1 MAQGTFVQ
9 ALRKEAALSS
19 TFMKGRSLMLNG
31 AVLSFEDS
39 GSRFSKNVNIEGTVR
54 GSRGDLYKTHV
65 ALDMDEHEVVDYD
78 CDCPAAFRYSGMC
91 KHAIATALAYLDAS
105 GAEPVE
111 GLRTPVRTFTVSPA
125 QSKQPT
131 RPAPSA
137 SAVNPNFPFPAPVP
151 TSPSLVAALSDLS
164 DARMDKLVA
173 MRRKLAGTIDPD
185 APKAVLEPS
194 LVPYYNPL
202 FADRFS
208 WALEFRIRCG
218 SVSYVVKDID
228 GMADAYVRGGTFS
241 YGKKL
246 TFAHVP
252 EAFDDVSTKLLD
264 FVAMTVAYLGD
275 ITSSRSASY
284 DFARSGFVA
293 ERQLPVSEYSI
304 VSVLD
309 LLRGRTMSFEPA
321 WSRGTTTHRAYE
333 VAVESL
339 PEGEGEVPAKHP
351 PLIAAKIVPAA
362 GGSYDLRLPADT
374 YCFAS
379 GDVAYLVDTRRARR
393 TDTAFAQH
401 AAPFLSHLLPCRTPV
416 HIAADQVGEFC
427 RMALPI
433 LRDYTD
439 LTAPAVLDTVA
450 LEPSFAMAIGVD
462 DGLVTCKITVTYG
475 DWSAD
480 LFSMGAPGS
489 PFEEQRPGVPP
500 RDEVAEFR
508 VMDTAALYFDFYEGG
523 LAFEERDDE
532 SLFHLLTE
540 GLSALSELGEVMLS
554 DRLRQISVR
563 PAPKLSVRATVKSNL
578 LDVELGA
585 SGLSAADL
593 AIYLDSYKRH
603 QTFARLTSGDIIR
616 LDEGARAA
624 FGLAE
629 DLGVDAVDLLDGV
642 SLPASSTLFVDSML
656 ARTPALEADRD
667 AAFRRTVERLD
678 TLGKMDFTVPASL
691 KATLRGYQVDGYQ
704 WLGSL
709 EHLGLG
715 GILADDMGLGKTLQ
729 MIAHILARVE
739 AGDAKPTLVVCPA
752 SLVYNWTAELERFA
766 PSIDV
771 CAIVGAKA
779 QRRVQIAGVAEH
791 NVVVTS
797 YDLMRRDI
805 DEYVEQDFARV
816 VLDEAQ
822 YIKNPLTQV
831 ARAAKRLPAA
841 VRFALTGTPIEN
853 RLSELWSIFDF
864 LMPGLLGTRE
874 SFAKR
879 FESPVEHA
887 EGDSAARLQALV
899 SPFVLRRVKE
909 DVVADLPEKIEDTVM
924 AQLTGEQRKLYLA
937 NQDRIAQQVQHRE
950 AGEFKKDKLK
960 VLAELTKLR
969 QICCDPHLH
978 YADYKAGSAKLDT
991 CMELVH
997 GALDGGH
1004 RILLFSQFT
1013 GMLDIIGKRLAK
1025 EDIAFLKLT
1034 GASSKESRAKMVAQF
1049 QAGEVPVFLISLKAG
1064 GVGLNLTAADV
1075 VIHYDPWWNVAAQ
1088 DQATDRAHRIGQQHT
1103 VTVYKLIAKD
1113 TIEERI
1119 MQMQESKR
1127 DLVNSVLGGDG
1138 ISSALFTREDVLAL
1152 LGGDGR

>member
-1 MAQGTFVQ
+1 MAQGTFAQ

-39 GSRFSKNVNIEGTVR
+39 GSRFSKNVTIEGTVR

-111 GLRTPVRTFTVSPA
+111 GLRTPVRTFTAPPA
-125 QSKQPT
+125 QSKQSA

-137 SAVNPNFPFPAPVP
+137 SSVNPNFPFPAPVP

-164 DARMDKLVA
+164 DARMDELVA
-173 MRRKLAGTIDPD
+173 MRRKFVSTIDPD

-202 FADRFS
+202 FADRFN

-246 TFAHVP
+246 TFVHVP

-264 FVAMTVAYLGD
+264 FVAMTVAYLSD

-293 ERQLPVSEYSI
+293 ERQLPVSEHSV

-309 LLRGRTMSFEPA
+309 LLRGRTLSFEPA

-333 VAVESL
+333 VAVEPS
-339 PEGEGEVPAKHP
+339 PQGEGEVPAKRP
-351 PLIAAKIVPAA
+351 PLLAAKIAPAA

-374 YCFAS
+374 YCFVA
-379 GDVAYLVDTRRARR
+379 GDAAYLVDTRRARR

-439 LTAPAVLDTVA
+439 LTAPAALDAVA
-450 LEPSFAMAIGVD
+450 PEPSFAMAIGVD
-462 DGLVTCKITVTYG
+462 DGLVICKITVTYG

-480 LFSMGAPGS
+480 LFSLGAPGS

-500 RDEVAEFR
+500 RDTVAEFR

-532 SLFHLLTE
+532 SLFRLLTE
-540 GLSALSELGEVMLS
+540 GLAALSELGEVMLS

-585 SGLSAADL
+585 SGLSAVDL
-593 AIYLDSYKRH
+593 AIYLDSYQRH
-603 QTFARLTSGDIIR
+603 QTFARLTSGDIVR

-656 ARTPALEADRD
+656 ARTPSLEADRD

-739 AGDAKPTLVVCPA
+739 AGDTKPTLVVCPA

-766 PSIDV
+766 PSLDV
-771 CAIVGAKA
+771 CAIVSAKA

-831 ARAAKRLPAA
+831 ARAAKRLPAG

-864 LMPGLLGTRE
+864 LMPGLLGTRD

-879 FESPVEHA
+879 FEGPVEHT

-899 SPFVLRRVKE
+899 SPFVLR
-909 DVVADLPEKIEDTVM
+909 L
-924 AQLTGEQRKLYLA
+924 
-937 NQDRIAQQVQHRE
+937 
-950 AGEFKKDKLK
+950 
-960 VLAELTKLR
+960 
-969 QICCDPHLH
+969 
-978 YADYKAGSAKLDT
+978 S
-991 CMELVH
+991 
-997 GALDGGH
+997 
-1004 RILLFSQFT
+1004 
-1013 GMLDIIGKRLAK
+1013 
-1025 EDIAFLKLT
+1025 
-1034 GASSKESRAKMVAQF
+1034 
-1049 QAGEVPVFLISLKAG
+1049 LIH
-1064 GVGLNLTAADV
+1064 
-1075 VIHYDPWWNVAAQ
+1075 I
-1088 DQATDRAHRIGQQHT
+1088 
-1103 VTVYKLIAKD
+1103 
-1113 TIEERI
+1113 
-1119 MQMQESKR
+1119 
-1127 DLVNSVLGGDG
+1127 
-1138 ISSALFTREDVLAL
+1138 
-1152 LGGDGR
+1152 